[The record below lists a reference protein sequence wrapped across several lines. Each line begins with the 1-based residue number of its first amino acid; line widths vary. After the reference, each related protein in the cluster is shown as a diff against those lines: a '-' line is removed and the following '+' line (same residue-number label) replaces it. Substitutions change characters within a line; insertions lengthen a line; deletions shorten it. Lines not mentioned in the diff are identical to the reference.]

1 MNVDFVPHGFF
12 DLREISA
19 GAGLPLPYGTAMII
33 AIAFAVL
40 TLFTLVIM
48 AR

>member
-12 DLREISA
+12 DLRGIGWGKA
-19 GAGLPLPYGTAMII
+19 ALPCGTAMII
-33 AIAFAVL
+33 AIAFAFL
-40 TLFTLVIM
+40 TLFVFLTM